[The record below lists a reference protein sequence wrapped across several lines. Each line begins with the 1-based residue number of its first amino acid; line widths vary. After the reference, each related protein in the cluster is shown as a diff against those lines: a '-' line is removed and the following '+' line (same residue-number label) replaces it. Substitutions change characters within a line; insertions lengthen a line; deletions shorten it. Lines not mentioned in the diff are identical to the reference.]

1 MAPSFEAPLQAGGL
15 RAVLATFDLAKQ
27 PRLLLPPVQAPAR
40 GRCDAARRAAQ
51 ARGNAARTTE
61 PRGPNALC
69 PKGQGSTDSRR
80 FSVGRMSRLRNRAG
94 VASVRQIPRVGLT
107 RAESERSGSRQ
118 ERPGVVRPITRAAFS
133 GARGTRTR
141 GRPSHTLA
149 ITLPCP
155 MPPHAQAREKS
166 HGSELECDL
175 LCWDVMDI
183 AQLAIM
189 SGRRRR
195 RSSDGSWNRAGR
207 NLRF

>member
-1 MAPSFEAPLQAGGL
+1 LAPSFEAPLQAGGL

-27 PRLLLPPVQAPAR
+27 PPLLLPPVQAPAR

-69 PKGQGSTDSRR
+69 PKGQGSTGSRR
-80 FSVGRMSRLRNRAG
+80 FSVGRMSRLRKSSGRGERSPRGGFTRSRVWGSRAPK
-94 VASVRQIPRVGLT
+94 AR
-107 RAESERSGSRQ
+107 RSGSRQ

-141 GRPSHTLA
+141 CRPSHTSA

-155 MPPHAQAREKS
+155 TPSRAQAREKS
-166 HGSELECDL
+166 HGANWNATCS
-175 LCWDVMDI
+175 VG
-183 AQLAIM
+183 M
-189 SGRRRR
+189 SWT
-195 RSSDGSWNRAGR
+195 SR
-207 NLRF
+207 NWPL